1 MREIERELEKYPEDF
16 VVGEEPTWW
25 VMGSSKTEP
34 PRKTERQQKSA
45 SSSGQRSQTADGS
58 VPQQGAPSGG
68 SQASDAVKI
77 DNEIIDSIFR
87 MNSGGDDDRW
97 VIINPTAGH
106 DTYTSFEGG
115 ITLGG
120 ATVNVKFN
128 IDNNTG
134 CPIIQTVFGPCL
146 AEGKNATY
154 WECMLRC
161 LTSSLLHFEEKTS
174 AEKTIL
180 S

>member
-1 MREIERELEKYPEDF
+1 MKEIEKKAEKDVMIEFFQNKYCTIHEIERELEKYPEDF

-45 SSSGQRSQTADGS
+45 SSSGQRSQTAGGS
-58 VPQQGAPSGG
+58 VPQPGAPSGG

-97 VIINPTAGH
+97 MIINPTAGH
-106 DTYTSFEGG
+106 ATYTSFEG
-115 ITLGG
+115 
-120 ATVNVKFN
+120 V
-128 IDNNTG
+128 
-134 CPIIQTVFGPCL
+134 
-146 AEGKNATY
+146 
-154 WECMLRC
+154 
-161 LTSSLLHFEEKTS
+161 LLW
-174 AEKTIL
+174 AARL
-180 S
+180 SM

>member
-1 MREIERELEKYPEDF
+1 MKSRGDWRSTPRISWLGKSRH
-16 VVGEEPTWW
+16 GW

-45 SSSGQRSQTADGS
+45 PSSGQRSQTAGGS
-58 VPQQGAPSGG
+58 VPQPGAPSGG
-68 SQASDAVKI
+68 SQASDAVRI

-128 IDNNTG
+128 IDYNTG
-134 CPIIQTVFGPCL
+134 YPILQTVFGPCL

-154 WECMLRC
+154 WSVC
-161 LTSSLLHFEEKTS
+161 
-174 AEKTIL
+174 
-180 S
+180 

>member
-1 MREIERELEKYPEDF
+1 M
-16 VVGEEPTWW
+16 VGEEPTWR

-45 SSSGQRSQTADGS
+45 SSSGQRRRSQTAGGS
-58 VPQQGAPSGG
+58 VPQPGAPSGG

-134 CPIIQTVFGPCL
+134 TQSYKLYLGRVLQRARTQRTGSVC
-146 AEGKNATY
+146 
-154 WECMLRC
+154 
-161 LTSSLLHFEEKTS
+161 
-174 AEKTIL
+174 
-180 S
+180 